1 MKKFDLIL
9 MALGNLWRRKVRTV
23 LTILGVL
30 IGTASITLMVSLG
43 FGINQSYKSS
53 LERMGSLN
61 VIQVYNYYGGGYGVK
76 VGGGGGDSDQIK
88 LNDATC
94 DEIASIPGVQAVLKM
109 LETSVKFGSG
119 RYVAWGS
126 LLGINPDAMPYFDF
140 VVDQGRLLE
149 ETDTNAIVFGSDV
162 PGNFYNPKDRRSN
175 WGGYPQDSE
184 PVVNVLKDRLIMTFD
199 MSYGEPQRNPVEGS
213 RRPKRYN
220 VEGVG
225 LLSWEGSMNYS
236 WYAVANIDYVKKII
250 KENERLQGNRRR
262 NQETVYNQIK
272 VRVKDLDKVVEVQN
286 VIKEMGFQTYS
297 LNDQMVE
304 LQKTSNII
312 QAVLGGIGA
321 ISLLVAAL
329 GITNTMVMSIYERTK
344 EIGIM
349 KVLGCL
355 LKDIKNMFLIES
367 GLIGFIGGIIGGL
380 FSIGAS
386 FLLNKFLAPALMG
399 QFGYGVQVEKISIIP
414 PWLLLAVVIFSTFVG
429 LISGYSPARR
439 AMKLSALSAIRTE

>member
-1 MKKFDLIL
+1 MDK
-9 MALGNLWRRKVRTV
+9 
-23 LTILGVL
+23 
-30 IGTASITLMVSLG
+30 
-43 FGINQSYKSS
+43 Q
-53 LERMGSLN
+53 
-61 VIQVYNYYGGGYGVK
+61 
-76 VGGGGGDSDQIK
+76 GGGGDSEGKK

-94 DEIASIPGVQAVLKM
+94 DEIEAIPGVQAVLRM
-109 LETSVKFGSG
+109 LDTSVKFGSG
-119 RYVAWGS
+119 RYVAWGQ
-126 LLGINPDAMPYFDF
+126 LLGINPEAMQYFDF
-140 VVDQGRLLE
+140 VIDQGRLLDE
-149 ETDTNAIVFGSDV
+149 NDTNAIVFGSDV
-162 PGNFYNPKDRRSN
+162 PRNFYNPKDRRSN
-175 WGGYPQDSE
+175 RWDYSQESE
-184 PVVNVLKDRLIMTFD
+184 PSVNVLKDRLILTFD
-199 MSYGEPQRNPVEGS
+199 MSYGEPQRNPGEGS

-236 WYAVANIDYVKKII
+236 WYAIANIDYVKKIM

-272 VRVKDLDKVVEVQN
+272 VRVEDLGEVVNVQN
-286 VIKEMGFQTYS
+286 TIKDMGFQTYS
-297 LNDQMVE
+297 LNDQME
-304 LQKTSNII
+304 EMQKTSRVI

-329 GITNTMVMSIYERTK
+329 GITNTMVMSIYERTR

-355 LKDIKNMFLIES
+355 LRDIKNMFLIES

-399 QFGYGVQVEKISIIP
+399 QMYGVQVDKISIIP
-414 PWLLLAVVIFSTFVG
+414 PWLLLGVVVFSTFVG